1 MRAATT
7 YFRYAESPLIRE
19 KNMTLPR
26 EQIEEIE
33 LLLKFDLSSAQ
44 VGLKV
49 HSNANPEMIAAA
61 QRLYGKGLIDQE
73 DGGFLTPLG
82 HEAAEHLQFVAQILG
97 TSAAG

>member
-1 MRAATT
+1 
-7 YFRYAESPLIRE
+7 
-19 KNMTLPR
+19 MTLPR

-73 DGGFLTPLG
+73 DGGF
-82 HEAAEHLQFVAQILG
+82 
-97 TSAAG
+97 

>member
-1 MRAATT
+1 MA
-7 YFRYAESPLIRE
+7 
-19 KNMTLPR
+19 LPTDYV
-26 EQIEEIE
+26 EEIE

-61 QRLYGKGLIDQE
+61 QRLHGKGLIDQE

-82 HEAAEHLQFVAQILG
+82 HEAAEHLQFVNQILG
-97 TSAAG
+97 DPAAD